1 MLFKSNITVIDIGT
15 DSIKAGKF
23 KKKGKGLFVEGLSI
37 KSLPYQTIREGRIVD
52 EAVVSNRLSEIVNEL
67 KCRGDRIITTIPN
80 NNLIIRNME
89 LPEMDD
95 KAKLAEAIKWES
107 EDHLPFPVEGA
118 VQDFKILSREN
129 EKVQILLVAT
139 KRDMIDNFLSVFE
152 RISLEPGVMNIQP
165 MALISLADYQNNIEN
180 IVAIIDIGTS
190 GTRVVIGDNQN
201 IYLSRN
207 IDIGGNDF
215 TKIIMDE
222 ENLNYADAD
231 NVKKKNGIPEIVE
244 EDMESIA
251 QMAATGMGQGQ
262 YLASLAKNLA
272 EQIGRSLDYYNM
284 KYRNKIGRIFVTGGG
299 ARLEGLIEI
308 IERGIEREL
317 STLDPFINIGYKK
330 NISLKG
336 EEFAVTVGLAVSE
349 VLPDEG

>member
-1 MLFKSNITVIDIGT
+1 MTVIDIGT
-15 DSIKAGKF
+15 DSIKAGRF
-23 KKKGKGLFVEGLSI
+23 KKRGKSIFIEGLSI

-80 NNLIIRNME
+80 NNLVIRNME

-95 KAKLAEAIKWES
+95 KARLAEAIKWES
-107 EDHLPFPVEGA
+107 EDHLPFPDEGS
-118 VQDFKILSREN
+118 VQDFKILSREDG
-129 EKVQILLVAT
+129 KVQILLVAT
-139 KRDMIDNFLSVFE
+139 KRDMIDNILGVFE
-152 RISLEPGVMNIQP
+152 RISLTPSVINIQP

-190 GTRVVIGDNQN
+190 GTRVIIGDRQN

-222 ENLNYADAD
+222 EKLNYIDAE
-231 NVKKKNGIPEIVE
+231 NVKKKNGIPEVLE
-244 EDMESIA
+244 EDDIESIA
-251 QMAATGMGQGQ
+251 QMAATGMGQGH
-262 YLASLAKNLA
+262 YMTALARNLA

-284 KYRNKIGRIFVTGGG
+284 KYRNKIDRIFITGGG
-299 ARLEGLIEI
+299 SRLEGLKEI
-308 IERGIEREL
+308 IERGIERDL